1 MYDVPCY
8 RLIIFIDMNVLPPA
22 FSQASR
28 VESIY
33 VKSSL
38 HTSILYVLDIN
49 LDLESVHGAQ

>member
-1 MYDVPCY
+1 MYDVHCY
-8 RLIIFIDMNVLPPA
+8 RLIDMNVLPPA
-22 FSQASR
+22 FSQGSR
-28 VESIY
+28 VVSIY